1 MFLEDL
7 EPVSRR
13 LFDHLHAEISVHVG
27 TRIPRYALWLR
38 LHDLGHDPEALK
50 PPEATA
56 FCREDL
62 GAFLAQRGLDLDGR
76 VLHHLHRTVSRFD
89 PEQLTP
95 YEHMLRLGEW
105 S

>member
-1 MFLEDL
+1 LEDL

-27 TRIPRYALWLR
+27 MRIPRYALWLR
-38 LHDLGHDPEALK
+38 LHDLGHDPEMLT
-50 PPEATA
+50 PREATA
-56 FCREDL
+56 FCRGKL

-76 VLHHLHRTVSRFD
+76 ALRHLHRSVSRFD
-89 PEQLTP
+89 PEKLTP
-95 YEHMLRLGEW
+95 YEHMVRLGER